1 MKQTFKRR
9 LISGLLLMFA
19 ISVSA
24 SAQVYRELELSEY
37 LEIVRK
43 NNLEYA
49 AQRLSIDIAD
59 AQIISSSVFNNPS
72 IGFGYYNNELNS
84 MQMGQG
90 AIVEISQTISPG
102 RRGAAMKL
110 AHTSKEI
117 SQMLLADFM
126 RILQQDATLT
136 WLETV
141 RMREQY
147 ELRKSSYKDQ
157 IKMMESDSIRRA
169 HESIR
174 DLDALQNRVE
184 TGNLYSEILD
194 IENELNALYQEISNY
209 CGTGGNDTVYIP
221 ERKNIWNN
229 RKYNLN
235 EIINTAINNRVDIIA
250 ARKEIDLSKY
260 ALNAVKNERI
270 PEFDIF
276 IGYGVNAEVKNELA
290 PAPKHNGI
298 EFGIS
303 FPIPLFNRGKG
314 EILAARANEREA
326 EIRYRQAQMQVRS
339 EVVNA
344 FNAYLFAD
352 KKMKLFTSGLV
363 KSAKEVLE
371 AKREEY
377 YKGDIHLIEV
387 MDAQRSYDD
396 ILLSFYSTIYE
407 KSKALVM
414 LESSVG
420 VWNIETIGPF

>member
-9 LISGLLLMFA
+9 LIAGFLLMFA
-19 ISVSA
+19 ISISA
-24 SAQVYRELELSEY
+24 GAQVYKELKLSDY

-72 IGFGYYNNELNS
+72 FGFGYYNNELNS

-90 AIVEISQTISPG
+90 TIVEISQTISPG

-126 RILQQDATLT
+126 RVLQQDATLT

-141 RMREQY
+141 RLREQY

-169 HESIR
+169 HEAIR

-209 CGTGGNDTVYIP
+209 CGTGGNDTIYIP

-229 RKYNLN
+229 RSYNLN

-260 ALNAVKNERI
+260 ALVAAKNERI

-314 EILAARANEREA
+314 EILAARTYEREA

-387 MDAQRSYDD
+387 MDAQRSYYD

-407 KSKALVM
+407 KSKALVL

-420 VWNIETIGPF
+420 VWNIESIGPF

>member
-1 MKQTFKRR
+1 MKQTHNRR
-9 LISGLLLMFA
+9 VSILALLIFS
-19 ISVSA
+19 ISLSA
-24 SAQVYRELELSEY
+24 NAQIFIELKLSDY

-49 AQRLSIDIAD
+49 AQRLSIDIAE
-59 AQIISSSVFNNPS
+59 AEMISVSAFNNPS

-84 MQMGQG
+84 MQMGSG
-90 AIVEISQTISPG
+90 RSIEISQTLSPG
-102 RRGAAMKL
+102 RRSVAIKQ

-117 SQMLLADFM
+117 SAMLLADFL
-126 RILQQDATLT
+126 RLLQKDATLT

-141 RMREQY
+141 RLRELY

-169 HESIR
+169 HEAIR

-184 TGNLYSEILD
+184 RGNFCSEIID
-194 IENELNALYQEISNY
+194 IERELSSLYQAISNY
-209 CGTGGNDTVYIP
+209 CGTGGNDTIYIP

-229 RKYNLN
+229 RSYNLN
-235 EIINTAINNRVDIIA
+235 ESIINAINNRVDIVA
-250 ARKEIDLSKY
+250 AKKEIELSKY
-260 ALNAVKNERI
+260 ALVAAKNEKI
-270 PEFDIF
+270 PEFDLF
-276 IGYGVNAEVKNELA
+276 ISYGVNAEVKNELA
-290 PAPKHNGI
+290 PAPKHNGVEI
-298 EFGIS
+298 GIS
-303 FPIPLFNRGKG
+303 FPIPLFNTVKD
-314 EILAARANEREA
+314 EILTARTKEREA
-326 EIRYRQAQMQVRS
+326 EIKYRQAQMQVRS

-344 FNAYLFAD
+344 FNAYMFAD

-377 YKGDIHLIEV
+377 YKGEIHLIEV

-396 ILLSFYSTIYE
+396 ILLSFYSTIFE

-414 LESSVG
+414 LESSIG
-420 VWNIETIGPF
+420 IWNIESIGTF

>member
-1 MKQTFKRR
+1 MKQTIRR
-9 LISGLLLMFA
+9 KLFVLAFLMLA
-19 ISVSA
+19 ISMSA
-24 SAQVYRELELSEY
+24 NAQLFKELKLSEY

-49 AQRLSIDIAD
+49 SQRLSIDIAD
-59 AQIISSSVFNNPS
+59 AEIISASVFNNPS
-72 IGFGYYNNELNS
+72 LGLGYYNSELNNK
-84 MQMGQG
+84 QMGYG
-90 AIVEISQTISPG
+90 GIVEISQTISPG
-102 RRGAAMKL
+102 RRSAAMKL

-117 SQMLLADFM
+117 SAMLLADFM

-141 RMREQY
+141 RLRELY

-169 HESIR
+169 HETIR

-194 IENELNALYQEISNY
+194 IEGELNALYQAISNY
-209 CGTGGNDTVYIP
+209 CGTGGNDTIYIP
-221 ERKNIWNN
+221 ERKNIWNSRN
-229 RKYNLN
+229 YNLN
-235 EIINTAINNRVDIIA
+235 EIIKTAINNRVDIVA
-250 ARKEIDLSKY
+250 ARKEIELSKY
-260 ALNAVKNERI
+260 ALVAAKNERI
-270 PEFDIF
+270 PEFDLF
-276 IGYGVNAEVKNELA
+276 IGYGINAEVKNEIA

-314 EILAARANEREA
+314 EILAARTKEREA
-326 EIRYRQAQMQVRS
+326 EFRYLQAQMQVRS

-387 MDAQRSYDD
+387 MDAQRSYDE

-414 LESSVG
+414 LESSIG
-420 VWNIETIGPF
+420 VWNIESVGPF

>member
-1 MKQTFKRR
+1 
-9 LISGLLLMFA
+9 MFA

>member
-1 MKQTFKRR
+1 MKQTIRR
-9 LISGLLLMFA
+9 KLFVLAFLMLA
-19 ISVSA
+19 ISISA
-24 SAQVYRELELSEY
+24 NAQLFKELKLSEY

-49 AQRLSIDIAD
+49 SQRLSIDIAD
-59 AQIISSSVFNNPS
+59 AEIISASVFNNPS
-72 IGFGYYNNELNS
+72 LGLGYYNSELNN
-84 MQMGQG
+84 MQMGYG
-90 AIVEISQTISPG
+90 GIVEISQTFSPG
-102 RRGAAMKL
+102 RRSAAMKL

-117 SQMLLADFM
+117 SAMLLADFM

-141 RMREQY
+141 RLREQY

-194 IENELNALYQEISNY
+194 IEGELNALYQEISNY

-229 RKYNLN
+229 RSYNLN

-260 ALNAVKNERI
+260 ALNAAKNERI

-371 AKREEY
+371 ARREEY
-377 YKGDIHLIEV
+377 YNGEVHLIEV
-387 MDAQRSYDD
+387 MDAQRSYDE

-414 LESSVG
+414 LESSIG
-420 VWNIETIGPF
+420 VWNIESVGPF

>member
-1 MKQTFKRR
+1 MKQTFKRK
-9 LISGLLLMFA
+9 LIAGLLLMFA
-19 ISVSA
+19 ISISA
-24 SAQVYRELELSEY
+24 GAQVYKELKLSDY

-72 IGFGYYNNELNS
+72 IGFGYYNSELKS

-102 RRGAAMKL
+102 RRGAALKQ

-126 RILQQDATLT
+126 RVLQQDATLT

-141 RMREQY
+141 RLREQY
-147 ELRKSSYKDQ
+147 EIRKNSYKDQ

-184 TGNLYSEILD
+184 TGNLYSDILD

-221 ERKNIWNN
+221 ERKNIWSN
-229 RKYNLN
+229 RSYNLN
-235 EIINTAINNRVDIIA
+235 EIINSAINNRVDIIA
-250 ARKEIDLSKY
+250 AQKEIELSKY
-260 ALNAVKNERI
+260 VLVAAKNERI
-270 PEFDIF
+270 PEFDLF
-276 IGYGVNAEVKNELA
+276 IGYGVNSEVKNEIA

-314 EILAARANEREA
+314 EISAARTNEREA

-377 YKGDIHLIEV
+377 YNGEIHLIEV
-387 MDAQRSYDD
+387 MDAQRSYYYPS
-396 ILLSFYSTIYE
+396 IQLSTKSRKLL
-407 KSKALVM
+407 
-414 LESSVG
+414 
-420 VWNIETIGPF
+420 

>member
-1 MKQTFKRR
+1 MKQTFKRN
-9 LISGLLLMFA
+9 LFTGSLLLLV
-19 ISVSA
+19 ISISA
-24 SAQVYRELELSEY
+24 NAQVYQELKLSDY

-43 NNLEYA
+43 SNLEYA

-59 AQIISSSVFNNPS
+59 AEIISASVLNNPS
-72 IGFGYYNNELNS
+72 VGFGYYNSELNN
-84 MQMGQG
+84 MQMGYG
-90 AIVEISQTISPG
+90 GIVEISQTISPG
-102 RRGAAMKL
+102 RRSAAMKL

-117 SQMLLADFM
+117 SAMLLADFM
-126 RILQQDATLT
+126 RILQQEATLT

-141 RMREQY
+141 RLREQY

-169 HESIR
+169 HEAIR

-194 IENELNALYQEISNY
+194 IESELNTLYQEISNY
-209 CGTGGNDTVYIP
+209 CGSGGNDTIYIP

-229 RKYNLN
+229 RDYNLN
-235 EIINTAINNRVDIIA
+235 EIINTAINNRVDIVA
-250 ARKEIDLSKY
+250 ARKEIELSKY
-260 ALNAVKNERI
+260 ALVAAKNERI
-270 PEFDIF
+270 PEFDLF
-276 IGYGVNAEVKNELA
+276 IGYGVNAEVKNEIA

-314 EILAARANEREA
+314 EILAARTMEREA
-326 EIRYRQAQMQVRS
+326 EIRYRQAQMEVRS

-344 FNAYLFAD
+344 FNAYQFAD

-363 KSAKEVLE
+363 KSAKDVLE
-371 AKREEY
+371 ARREEY

-420 VWNIETIGPF
+420 VWNIERIGPF

>member
-1 MKQTFKRR
+1 MKLTIKKFFPI
-9 LISGLLLMFA
+9 LVLVIIS
-19 ISVSA
+19 ISTPTN
-24 SAQVYRELELSEY
+24 AQVFKEIKLSEY

-49 AQRLSIDIAD
+49 AQRLSIDIAE
-59 AQIISSSVFNNPS
+59 AEIISASAFNNPS
-72 IGFGYYNNELNS
+72 IGFGYHNSELNS

-102 RRGAAMKL
+102 RRGAALKL

-141 RMREQY
+141 RLREQY
-147 ELRKSSYKDQ
+147 EILKNSYQEQ
-157 IKMMESDSIRRA
+157 INMMESDSIRRA
-169 HESIR
+169 HEAIR

-184 TGNLYSEILD
+184 TGNLCSEILS
-194 IENELNALYQEISNY
+194 IENELNTLYQAISNY
-209 CGTGGNDTVYIP
+209 CGTGGNDTIYIP
-221 ERKNIWNN
+221 ERKNIWNT
-229 RKYNLN
+229 RCYNLN
-235 EIINTAINNRVDIIA
+235 EIIDAAICNRVDIVAI
-250 ARKEIDLSKY
+250 RKEVELSKY
-260 ALNAVKNERI
+260 ALVAAKNERI
-270 PEFDIF
+270 PEFDLF
-276 IGYGVNAEVKNELA
+276 IGYGINAEVKNELA
-290 PAPKHNGI
+290 PSPKHNCV

-377 YKGDIHLIEV
+377 YNGEIHLIEV

-414 LESSVG
+414 LESSIG
-420 VWNIETIGPF
+420 VWNIKSIGPF